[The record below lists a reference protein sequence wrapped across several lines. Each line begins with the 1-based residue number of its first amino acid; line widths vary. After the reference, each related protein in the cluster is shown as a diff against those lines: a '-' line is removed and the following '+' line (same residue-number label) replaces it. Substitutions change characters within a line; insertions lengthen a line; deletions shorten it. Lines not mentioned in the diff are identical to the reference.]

1 MAQLIDTANELWACC
16 LPRVRAVQGWVCPTC
31 LSWLGTRGWA
41 HSENISTFLTGLIS
55 VTTLENPLFHFW
67 ADPGVPGG
75 TSAAAPVPG
84 GCLPQPAAGTAALE
98 PLLMPWRAKPKHNAF
113 QALRSLSWISPS
125 FSRLATNTT
134 HLAFS
139 HPKNE
144 KRGKFPERKQQGSKD
159 ITQRMYQLCDF
170 YVTTILGGFSS
181 FLYRSNIFLCCC
193 SYDWAALWNGSAGDP
208 KKKNNKAFNQVQK
221 HWSHSDSCN

>member
-1 MAQLIDTANELWACC
+1 MSLLSPQGQGSSGLGLSHLPELAGD
-16 LPRVRAVQGWVCPTC
+16 QGVSTLWKYLYFFDGSYLSHYPWKSTISF
-31 LSWLGTRGWA
+31 LSWPWRSWC
-41 HSENISTFLTGLIS
+41 H
-55 VTTLENPLFHFW
+55 
-67 ADPGVPGG
+67 GG

-98 PLLMPWRAKPKHNAF
+98 PLLMPWRAKPKHNAC

-193 SYDWAALWNGSAGDP
+193 SYDWAALWNGSAGDQ
-208 KKKNNKAFNQVQK
+208 KKKK
-221 HWSHSDSCN
+221 SL